1 MKNDSM
7 ACTALTMKS
16 LEKRI
21 TRYNGRTCWWKAA
34 GASLLLVLSLGV
46 LALAQGG
53 DDKPFVLAAPVGNVQ
68 VHAGA
73 SKSVPLDFRVGSD
86 YHINSHTPHSPLLI
100 PTALKL
106 DPTTPVTVADVK
118 YPTGKDETFPFSPDE
133 KLNVYSGD
141 FSIEA
146 MLKVPANT
154 APGGYLVKGELR
166 FQACD
171 RSACY
176 PPRTIPVQF
185 QVTVVK

>member
-1 MKNDSM
+1 MK
-7 ACTALTMKS
+7 L
-16 LEKRI
+16 LQKR
-21 TRYNGRTCWWKAA
+21 RSGRICWWKAA
-34 GASLLLVLSLGV
+34 GASLFLALSFAG

-53 DDKPFVLAAPVGNVQ
+53 DDKPFVVGAPVGNVQ
-68 VHAGA
+68 VRAGA

-100 PTALKL
+100 PTVLKL
-106 DPTTPVTVADVK
+106 NPPSQVTVADVK
-118 YPTGKDETFPFSPDE
+118 YPAGQDETFPFSPDE

-146 MLKVPANT
+146 QLKVPANT
-154 APGGYLVKGELR
+154 APGNYPVKGELH

-185 QVTVVK
+185 QVTVIK

>member
-1 MKNDSM
+1 MKINPQDF
-7 ACTALTMKS
+7 AHD
-16 LEKRI
+16 KRHFHRGGCAI
-21 TRYNGRTCWWKAA
+21 QPRFAWILPA
-34 GASLLLVLSLGV
+34 LLLTTCLW
-46 LALAQGG
+46 AQNLQ
-53 DDKPFVLAAPVGNVQ
+53 DKPFVIMAPVGNVQ

-73 SKSVPLDFRVGSD
+73 TKDVSLDFRIGSE

-106 DPTTPVTVADVK
+106 NPPATLTVADVK
-118 YPTGKDETFPFSPDE
+118 YPAGQDETFPFSPDE

-141 FSIEA
+141 FSIDA
-146 MLKVPANT
+146 LLKVPANT
-154 APGGYLVKGELR
+154 PPGNYPVKGELR

-176 PPRTIPVQF
+176 PPRNLPVQF